1 MTSRLW
7 CPPFNTEPD
16 EWLLN
21 NSVHTLYQLLVRRSV
36 STRGRALQLE
46 PTNEGMSWK
55 LIIQPSALSDK
66 TGAKVVSL
74 LLDQVILVP
83 DASVVGCAYIPS

>member
-21 NSVHTLYQLLVRRSV
+21 NSVHTLYQLLVRRAV
-36 STRGRALQLE
+36 SRGRALQLE

-55 LIIQPSALSDK
+55 LIIQPSTLSDK

-83 DASVVGCAYIPS
+83 DTSVGCAYSPP